1 MFKKIFGVKSIAEYK
16 KNYYIYDLE
25 HPELQFDQ
33 LKLYPCQTTEWTQIK
48 VVVNDYDSKKTVR
61 GLAHVAEIPCGA
73 RGLGSGGHIREW
85 HTPLIS
91 SRYGSCSV

>member
-1 MFKKIFGVKSIAEYK
+1 MGRFFLSFFIFHYVTVFVSIS
-16 KNYYIYDLE
+16 
-25 HPELQFDQ
+25 
-33 LKLYPCQTTEWTQIK
+33 EWTQIK

-61 GLAHVAEIPCGA
+61 GLAQAAEIPCGA

-91 SRYGSCSV
+91 SANGSCSV

>member
-1 MFKKIFGVKSIAEYK
+1 M
-16 KNYYIYDLE
+16 
-25 HPELQFDQ
+25 
-33 LKLYPCQTTEWTQIK
+33 
-48 VVVNDYDSKKTVR
+48 NDYDSKKTVR

-73 RGLGSGGHIREW
+73 VGFGSGGHIREC

>member
-1 MFKKIFGVKSIAEYK
+1 MGRFFLSFLIFQSVTVFVSIS
-16 KNYYIYDLE
+16 
-25 HPELQFDQ
+25 
-33 LKLYPCQTTEWTQIK
+33 EWTQIK
-48 VVVNDYDSKKTVR
+48 VVVNDYDSKKPVR
-61 GLAHVAEIPCGA
+61 GLAQAAEIPCGA